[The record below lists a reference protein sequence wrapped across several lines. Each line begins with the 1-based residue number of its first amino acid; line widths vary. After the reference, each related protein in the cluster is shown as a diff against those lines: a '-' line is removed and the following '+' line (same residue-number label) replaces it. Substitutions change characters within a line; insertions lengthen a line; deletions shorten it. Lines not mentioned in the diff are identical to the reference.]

1 VGDASP
7 EAEEAEVHEEDVGG
21 GQKRYGEGK
30 AVTTS
35 ISLDIKPGWL
45 NVARRL
51 QSVSRKQAGYAV
63 VSIRVLVNADGE
75 PLLWNDPTVTRLEP
89 LRAAE
94 QFLSD
99 LLTKV
104 GRG

>member
-1 VGDASP
+1 MTASASASAP
-7 EAEEAEVHEEDVGG
+7 
-21 GQKRYGEGK
+21 
-30 AVTTS
+30 
-35 ISLDIKPGWL
+35 LDIKPGWL

-63 VSIRVLVNADGE
+63 ISVRVLVNADGE
-75 PLLWNDPTVTRLEP
+75 PLLWNDPTVTKLEP

-94 QFLSD
+94 RFLSD
-99 LLTKV
+99 LLAKV